1 MEKVYDPKLIE
12 DAQYQYWLS
21 NESFHSEVE
30 PNRERFVIVIPP
42 PNVTGHLHVGHA
54 FDLTLQDILTRWQ
67 RMLGINAL
75 WVPGTDHAGI
85 ATQMVV
91 ERELAKEGKTRQ
103 QIGREAF
110 QKRAWE
116 WKEYS
121 HQRIVSQIHK
131 LGLSL
136 DWSRERFTLDEG
148 LSKAV
153 RTAFVKLYNE
163 GLIYKDSYI
172 VNWCPR
178 CRTAISD
185 LEVRHETKDG
195 QLYYIRYP
203 VKTSSQSIEVA
214 TTRPETMLG
223 DTAVAVHPDDERYKN
238 LVGKTA
244 VLPLL
249 NREIPIIADS
259 FVDREFGSGAVKLT
273 PGHDPNDFAAA
284 KRNNIPSILVI
295 DGEGKMTDAAG
306 PYASLDRFEAR
317 KRVLEDLTTQGFLI
331 KQEKHQ
337 YSLGYC
343 DRCNTIVEPLL
354 SLQWFARMSQL
365 AEPAIRA
372 VEEGRTRFYPETW
385 SKTYFEWMR
394 NIRDWCISRQL
405 WWGHQIPAWYCD
417 NGHMTVE
424 VETPKTCS
432 TCSSEKLRQETDVLD
447 TWFSSGLWPMSVFGW
462 PEKTPDLKYYYPTNV
477 LVTGF
482 DIIFFWVARMMM
494 FGLKFMDDVPFSDVY
509 IHGLVRDEFGQK
521 MSKAKGNTL
530 DPMELINEYGA
541 DALRFT
547 LAVLAVPSPD
557 IPLAPKRIQGYRAFL
572 NKLWNSARFA
582 LMKVSEGDE
591 LTVLPEDRWDLGD
604 RWIYSRLNRVA
615 GEMNT
620 ALAEFRFDV
629 AANAAYQF
637 LWHEFCDW
645 YIEWIKPHLAD
656 DQPDASARKALLLHR
671 LSDVLRLLHP
681 FIPFITEYLWQQI
694 PLSIRKDEALIR
706 ARFPETSKK
715 NIDETAEKDFGFLM
729 ELIGKI
735 RQVRSEMNIE
745 PAKKVKVYV
754 RGEVNVD
761 LINLYLTELL
771 QLARAESIQIVENFP
786 AASHL
791 ARGILVNCEI
801 GIDLTGVLDT
811 SAEVERL
818 KRELKKIDTELQQSE
833 KKLANENF
841 IKNAPAEIVEEHKTK
856 FADLTAKKQ
865 KTEST
870 LKSLESSM

>member
-1 MEKVYDPKLIE
+1 MEKTYDPKLIE
-12 DAQYQYWLS
+12 DEQYQYWLKNGHFRS
-21 NESFHSEVE
+21 DVD

-67 RMLGINAL
+67 RMLGKNAL

-91 ERELAKEGKTRQ
+91 ERELVKEGVTRL

-110 QKRAWE
+110 LKRAWQ

-121 HQRIVSQIHK
+121 HERITKQIYK

-136 DWSRERFTLDEG
+136 DWSRERFTFDEG

-153 RTAFVKLYNE
+153 RTAFVRLYKE

-185 LEVRHETKDG
+185 LEVKHETKEG
-195 QLYYIRYP
+195 SLYYIRYP
-203 VKTSSQSIEVA
+203 IKDSDQFIEVA

-223 DTAVAVHPDDERYKN
+223 DTAVAVHPDDERYKD

-259 FVDREFGSGAVKLT
+259 FVDKEFGSGAVKIT
-273 PGHDPNDFAAA
+273 PGHDPNDFAAG
-284 KRNNIPSILVI
+284 KRNNLPAILVI
-295 DGEGKMTDAAG
+295 DGEGKMTEAAG
-306 PYASLDRFEAR
+306 PYAGLDRFEAR
-317 KRVLEDLTTQGFLI
+317 KRVVEDLTTQNLLI
-331 KQEKHQ
+331 KQERHQ
-337 YSLGYC
+337 FSLGHC

-354 SLQWFARMSQL
+354 SLQWFARMSEL

-372 VEEGRTRFYPETW
+372 VEQGRTTFYPETW

-405 WWGHQIPAWYCD
+405 WWGHQIPAWYCA
-417 NGHMTVE
+417 NGHTTVE
-424 VETPKTCS
+424 VETPTACATCGLHN
-432 TCSSEKLRQETDVLD
+432 LRQDTDVLD

-462 PEKTPDLKYYYPTNV
+462 PENTKDLKYYYPTDV

-494 FGLKFMDDVPFSDVY
+494 FGLKFMEDVPFYKVY
-509 IHGLVRDEFGQK
+509 CHGLVRDEFGQK

-530 DPMELINEYGA
+530 DPMDLINDYGA

-582 LMKVSEGDE
+582 LMRVTENDQ
-591 LTVLPEDRWDLGD
+591 LTVLPKDRWDLGD
-604 RWIYSRLNRVA
+604 RWIYSRFNKVA
-615 GEMNT
+615 AEVNA
-620 ALAEFRFDV
+620 ALGEFRFDL

-637 LWHEFCDW
+637 LWYEFCDW
-645 YIEWIKPHLAD
+645 YLEWIKPHIAD
-656 DQPDASARKALLLHR
+656 DQADAGARKALLLTR
-671 LSDVLRLLHP
+671 LTDVLRLLHP
-681 FIPFITEYLWQQI
+681 VIPFVTEYLWQQI
-694 PLSIRKDEALIR
+694 PISIRKDEALVR
-706 ARFPETSKK
+706 AEYPRLDDKY
-715 NIDETAEKDFGFLM
+715 IDEEAERSFGFLM
-729 ELIGKI
+729 DLIGKI

-754 RGEVNVD
+754 RGEVD
-761 LINLYLTELL
+761 GELINGYMKEVL
-771 QLARAESIQIVENFP
+771 QLARAELIQIVESFP
-786 AASHL
+786 TGAHL
-791 ARGILVNCEI
+791 ARGILTNCEI
-801 GIDLTGVLDT
+801 GIDLTGVLDIT
-811 SAEVERL
+811 AEVERL
-818 KRELKKIDTELQQSE
+818 KKELKKIDVELQQSE

-841 IKNAPAEIVEEHKTK
+841 IKNAPAEVVEEQKTK
-856 FADLTAKKQ
+856 FADLTTRKE
-865 KTEST
+865 KTVNT
-870 LKSLESSM
+870 LNSLQS

>member
-1 MEKVYDPKLIE
+1 MEKTYDPKLIE
-12 DAQYQYWLS
+12 DAQYQYWLKNGYFRS
-21 NESFHSEVE
+21 DVE
-30 PNRERFVIVIPP
+30 PDRKRFVIVIPP

-54 FDLTLQDILTRWQ
+54 FDLSLQDILTRWH
-67 RMLGINAL
+67 RMLGKNAL

-91 ERELAKEGKTRQ
+91 ERELAKEGLTRQ

-110 QKRAWE
+110 LKRAWE
-116 WKEYS
+116 WKAYS
-121 HQRIVSQIHK
+121 HERITKQIHK

-136 DWSRERFTLDEG
+136 DWSRERFTFDEG

-153 RTAFVKLYNE
+153 RTAFVRLYKE

-185 LEVRHETKDG
+185 LEVKHETKEG
-195 QLYYIRYP
+195 SLYYIRYP
-203 VKTSSQSIEVA
+203 VKNSDKFIEVA

-223 DTAVAVHPDDERYKN
+223 DTAVAVHPDDERYKDF
-238 LVGKTA
+238 VGKTA

-259 FVDREFGSGAVKLT
+259 FVDKDFGSGAVKIT
-273 PGHDPNDFAAA
+273 PGHDPNDFAAG
-284 KRNNIPSILVI
+284 KRNNLPAILVI
-295 DGEGKMTDAAG
+295 DGEGKMTQAAG
-306 PYASLDRFEAR
+306 PYSGLDRFEAR
-317 KRVLEDLTTQGFLI
+317 KRVVEDLTTQNFLI

-337 YSLGYC
+337 FSLGHC

-354 SLQWFARMSQL
+354 SLQWFARMSEL
-365 AEPAIRA
+365 AAPAIKA
-372 VEEGRTRFYPETW
+372 VEEGDTKFYPESW

-417 NGHMTVE
+417 NGHVTVE
-424 VETPKTCS
+424 VETPKECATCRLHN
-432 TCSSEKLRQETDVLD
+432 LRQDTDVLD

-462 PEKTPDLKYYYPTNV
+462 PEMTKDLKYYYPTDV

-494 FGLKFMDDVPFSDVY
+494 FGLKFMEDVPFHKVY
-509 IHGLVRDEFGQK
+509 CHGLVRDEFGQK

-530 DPMELINEYGA
+530 DPMDLINEYGA

-557 IPLAPKRIQGYRAFL
+557 IPLAPKRIQGYRAYL

-582 LMKVSEGDE
+582 LMRVTENEE
-591 LTVLPEDRWDLGD
+591 LTVLSDDRWDLGD
-604 RWIYSRLNRVA
+604 RWIYSRFNRVA
-615 GEMNT
+615 GEVN
-620 ALAEFRFDV
+620 ASLEEFRFDV

-645 YIEWIKPHLAD
+645 YIEWIKPHLSE
-656 DQPDASARKALLLHR
+656 DQPDASERKALLLKR

-681 FIPFITEYLWQQI
+681 FVPFITEYLWQQI
-694 PLSIRKDEALIR
+694 PISIRKEEALVR
-706 ARFPETSKK
+706 AEFPRLEEKYV
-715 NIDETAEKDFGFLM
+715 DEKAERSFGFLM
-729 ELIGKI
+729 DLIGKI

-745 PAKKVKVYV
+745 PSKKVKVYL
-754 RGEVNVD
+754 RGEVD
-761 LINLYLTELL
+761 AQLIQSYMKELL
-771 QLARAESIQIVENFP
+771 QLARAESIQIMDSFP
-786 AASHL
+786 AGAHL
-791 ARGILVNCEI
+791 ARGILTNCEI
-801 GIDLTGVLDT
+801 GIDLTGVLDIA
-811 SAEVERL
+811 AEVERL
-818 KRELKKIDTELQQSE
+818 KKELKKIDVELQQSE

-841 IKNAPAEIVEEHKTK
+841 IKNAPAEVVEEQKTK
-856 FADLTAKKQ
+856 FADLTTRKE
-865 KTEST
+865 KTVNT
-870 LKSLESSM
+870 LNSLQS